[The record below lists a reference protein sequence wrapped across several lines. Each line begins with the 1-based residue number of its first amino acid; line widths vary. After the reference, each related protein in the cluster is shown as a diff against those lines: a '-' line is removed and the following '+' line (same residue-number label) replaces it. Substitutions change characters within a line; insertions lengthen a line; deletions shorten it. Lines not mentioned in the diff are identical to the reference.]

1 MACALLSLLCR
12 NRLVKLWE
20 RRVGVEYKEAAGP
33 RAVSGRERLSLHSA
47 WDGTKLGFV
56 QN

>member
-12 NRLVKLWE
+12 NRLDKLWE
-20 RRVGVEYKEAAGP
+20 RHVGVEYKEAAGP
-33 RAVSGRERLSLHSA
+33 RAVSGRQRLSLHSA

-56 QN
+56 QK